1 MIYFARVVLFTLFV
15 AAIGMLPGL
24 LHGQALPASGGGGDY
39 GLEPGDI
46 PRREIGFNYNYM
58 HANAP
63 PGQCGCFSLNGGS
76 ASGILNIR
84 PHWSA
89 VADLTVAHADNVD
102 NTQQSITIINYLFGP
117 RYTWRTHTRYV
128 PYAQVLFGGAKE
140 DVNFEF
146 VINRNSFGLSAG
158 GGVTTRLSRRFALNI
173 IQLDY
178 VYTQIPNARSNRQ
191 NNVRVATGLITR
203 F

>member
-1 MIYFARVVLFTLFV
+1 MHLIRAVLLIFLV
-15 AAIGMLPGL
+15 ALPAA
-24 LHGQALPASGGGGDY
+24 LHAQALPTAGSGDF

-46 PRREIGFNYNYM
+46 PRREIGLNYNYI

-76 ASGILNIR
+76 AAIVYNIR
-84 PHWSA
+84 PNWSA
-89 VADLTVAHADNVD
+89 VADVSVAHANNVD
-102 NTQQSITIINYLFGP
+102 GTLQNITIINYLFGP
-117 RYTWRTHTRYV
+117 RRSWRNHTRYI
-128 PYAQVLFGGAKE
+128 PYAQVLLGGAKE

-158 GGVTTRLSRRFALNI
+158 GGVTTRLSRRVGFNI
-173 IQLDY
+173 AQFDY
-178 VYTQIPNARSNRQ
+178 VYTQIPNAKSNRQ
-191 NNVRVATGLITR
+191 NNIRIATGFIFR